1 MKKSI
6 VVVLLAVVMMLSLLV
21 GCKGTETS
29 TGTEASAGG
38 GEELSFIYIS
48 PILANPYWD
57 VVQAGVEDAAAAL
70 GAKVEVMGTNAV
82 DINKMC
88 EYMETAVAKGCDGI
102 LTMSLS
108 ASAFSPYIDKAK
120 EAGIPVVLVDTDAP
134 DSKRDCYIGTNNYQA
149 GFALGE
155 ALIEMSGGK
164 ATIGIMS
171 GVADQQNMID
181 REAGFKAAIK
191 DQADMTVVTTEFDNS
206 ALDQCISKTEAMIL
220 AYPEINTLVG
230 IEGYGVPGMGKVLKE
245 KGLADSFICIGF
257 DNVDETIAF
266 IKEGIAEGTCVQR
279 QYMMGYAGIE
289 ALVKINKGEKV
300 EDIDSGVIILTK
312 DNIDSYDP
320 EAK

>member
-1 MKKSI
+1 MKRTI
-6 VVVLLAVVMMLSLLV
+6 FVVLVAVVMLGMFV
-21 GCKGTETS
+21 GCAPKGAETS
-29 TGTEASAGG
+29 KGASSGDA
-38 GEELSFIYIS
+38 LSFIYIS

-57 VVQAGVEDAAAAL
+57 VVQAGVETAAKNL
-70 GAKVEVMGTNAV
+70 GVNVEVMGTNAV

-88 EYMETAVAKGCDGI
+88 EYMETAIAKGCDGI

-134 DSKRDCYIGTNNYQA
+134 DSKRDCYIGTNNYEA
-149 GFALGE
+149 GVTLGKALVE
-155 ALIEMSGGK
+155 LTGGK

-181 REAGFKAAIK
+181 REAGVKAGIA
-191 DQADMTVVTTEFDNS
+191 DQPDMKVVTTEFDNS
-206 ALDQCISKTEAMIL
+206 ALDQCIAKTEAMIL
-220 AYPEINTLVG
+220 AYPEIDALVG
-230 IEGYGVPGMGKVLKE
+230 IEGFGVPGMGKVLKE
-245 KGLADSFICIGF
+245 QGLADSYTLVGF

-279 QYMMGYAGIE
+279 QYMMGYSGIE
-289 ALVKINKGEKV
+289 ALVKINKGEAV
-300 EDIDSGVIILTK
+300 ADIDSGGVILTK
-312 DNIDSYDP
+312 DNIDTYDP

>member
-1 MKKSI
+1 MKRVI
-6 VVVLLAVVMMLSLLV
+6 VVVVLAVVMLLGMFA
-21 GCKGTETS
+21 GCAPKEAETS
-29 TGTEASAGG
+29 GGGAAGG
-38 GEELSFIYIS
+38 EGLSFIYIS

-57 VVQAGVEDAAAAL
+57 VVQAGVEDAAAEF

-88 EYMETAVAKGCDGI
+88 EYMETATAKGCDGI

-108 ASAFSPYIDKAK
+108 ASAFTPYVDKAK
-120 EAGIPVVLVDTDAP
+120 EAGIPVVLVDTDAA

-155 ALIEMSGGK
+155 ALIELSGGK

-181 REAGFKAAIK
+181 REAGFKAAIEG
-191 DQADMTVVTTEFDNS
+191 QADMKVVTTEFDNS
-206 ALDQCISKTEAMIL
+206 ALDQCIAKTEAMIL

-230 IEGYGVPGMGKVLKE
+230 IEGFGVPGMGKVLKE
-245 KGLADSFICIGF
+245 QNLYDSYILVGF

-266 IKEGIAEGTCVQR
+266 IKEGVAEGTCVQR
-279 QYMMGYAGIE
+279 QYMMGYSGIE

-300 EDIDSGVIILTK
+300 ADIDTGVVFLTQETVG
-312 DNIDSYDP
+312 SYDP
-320 EAK
+320 KAK